1 MGWDRRRMGSWGA
14 GDRAEPRALLQ
25 GCFLRVADVEQTCW
39 QTGECCCLR
48 LSLNCFQFFISS
60 WSQAIFGGYHSKSKS
75 KITLLILPALG
86 HGQTGADQAPSTE
99 VPVLLT
105 RNPFPTIFGED
116 QSATPQPFWRF
127 LHPPHSAVHKAP
139 GLFPLLHEPSPHRS
153 LHTGSPGH
161 EQTVGPTSTLFG
173 QGNKNLV
180 FRLPGQITAIF

>member
-1 MGWDRRRMGSWGA
+1 MWSRPVGRQRNVVASGC
-14 GDRAEPRALLQ
+14 LLTAFNSSSPP
-25 GCFLRVADVEQTCW
+25 GLRQYLE
-39 QTGECCCLR
+39 
-48 LSLNCFQFFISS
+48 
-60 WSQAIFGGYHSKSKS
+60 AINSKSKS

-127 LHPPHSAVHKAP
+127 LHPPHSAVHKAL

-161 EQTVGPTSTLFG
+161 EQTVGPTSTLLG